1 MPKVICTLPHASE
14 LINGVKFELVPDTG
28 MVSEEIDLAT
38 AERFASIQGY
48 YLVDSD
54 AAAKTEAEAKLKA
67 EQEAKQAADAEAKQ
81 KAEAEKAKA
90 DEQAKAKAEAEKQK
104 AKPSKAAKADEEKA
118 DAGADGESV
127 F

>member
-48 YLVDSD
+48 YLVDAD
-54 AAAKTEAEAKLKA
+54 AAAKAE
-67 EQEAKQAADAEAKQ
+67 AEAKQ
-81 KAEAEKAKA
+81 KADAEKAKA
-90 DEQAKAKAEAEKQK
+90 DGQAKAEAEKQK

-118 DAGADGESV
+118 DAGADDQSV